1 MHKLGLEKT
10 GKPEIE
16 LPTFIELWRKQGNS
30 RKNIYFCFT
39 DYTKAFDCVDHSKLW
54 KTLKEMGVPDHLTC
68 LLENLY
74 VDQEATVKTNMDQWT
89 GSKLG
94 KEYVKAVYC
103 HPVYLTSIQSIPY
116 EKMGWINHKLESRYP
131 GEISTASDMQIIP
144 L

>member
-1 MHKLGLEKT
+1 MHKLDLEKA

-39 DYTKAFDCVDHSKLW
+39 DYSKAFGCVDHSKLW

-68 LLENLY
+68 LLGNLY
-74 VDQEATVKTNMDQWT
+74 VDQEATVKTNMEQWT

-103 HPVYLTSIQSIPY
+103 HPVYLTSIQSIPR
-116 EKMGWINHKLESRYP
+116 KKLGWMNHKLESRYP